1 MMGYSSQQEGR
12 DESHS
17 QISIFFQ
24 TIVFH

>member
-17 QISIFFQ
+17 QISIFSKQ
-24 TIVFH
+24 